1 MPLYE
6 FDCAG
11 CGAPFE
17 KLVRS
22 SQKVN
27 EVVCPT
33 CGSAHVTRRLS
44 TFAVRGGASSGSAAV
59 STGAAC
65 APGGL

>member
-6 FDCAG
+6 FDCLD
-11 CGAPFE
+11 CGQSFE

-22 SQKVN
+22 ATAVQ

-33 CGSAHVTRRLS
+33 CGQAHVQKKLS
-44 TFAVRGGASSGSAAV
+44 TFATTVKGGSSGST
-59 STGAAC
+59 TGAATC
-65 APGGL
+65 APDGL

>member
-6 FDCAG
+6 FDCLN
-11 CGAPFE
+11 CGQSFE

-22 SQKVN
+22 AAVIQ

-33 CGSAHVTRRLS
+33 CGQAHVQKKLS
-44 TFAVRGGASSGSAAV
+44 VFAANVKEGRSSRPSA
-59 STGAAC
+59 AAC
-65 APGGL
+65 APGGT

>member
-6 FDCAG
+6 FDCLS
-11 CGAPFE
+11 CGQSFE

-22 SQKVN
+22 AGAIK
-27 EVVCPT
+27 EVVCPI
-33 CGSAHVTRRLS
+33 CGQTHVQKKLS
-44 TFAVRGGASSGSAAV
+44 TFAANIKGSSSS

-65 APGGL
+65 APGGT

>member
-6 FDCAG
+6 FDCLD
-11 CGAPFE
+11 CGQSFE

-22 SQKVN
+22 AAAIT

-33 CGSAHVTRRLS
+33 CGQTHVQKKLS
-44 TFAVRGGASSGSAAV
+44 VFASTVKNAGSASA
-59 STGAAC
+59 SAAAC
-65 APGGL
+65 APGGT

>member
-6 FDCAG
+6 FDCLS
-11 CGAPFE
+11 CGQSFE

-22 SQKVN
+22 AAAIN

-33 CGSAHVTRRLS
+33 CGQAHVQKKLS
-44 TFAVRGGASSGSAAV
+44 TFATNIKGGNPNSASA
-59 STGAAC
+59 TTC
-65 APGGL
+65 APGGT

>member
-6 FDCAG
+6 FDCLA
-11 CGAPFE
+11 CGQPFE

-22 SQKVN
+22 AAAIT

-33 CGSAHVTRRLS
+33 CGQRHIQKRFS
-44 TFAVRGGASSGSAAV
+44 TFAANIKGGHASSAGGS
-59 STGAAC
+59 TC
-65 APGGL
+65 APGGT

>member
-6 FDCAG
+6 FDCLS
-11 CGAPFE
+11 CGQSFE

-22 SQKVN
+22 AAAIN

-33 CGSAHVTRRLS
+33 CGQAHVQKKLS
-44 TFAVRGGASSGSAAV
+44 TFATNVKGGRSALTSA
-59 STGAAC
+59 TTC
-65 APGGL
+65 APGGT